1 MITLCSQDE
10 LKSAQTALNQ
20 LEESRPELFEKF
32 MDVINLTRAM
42 QLKYQYMGC
51 LIMNEEPG
59 NAEPQFVTGSVI
71 RLYKKEMQKLKDD
84 KDIHELREV
93 FIEFKHT
100 GYARLS
106 LLALGR
112 TPESL
117 AGSSAIIQ

>member
-51 LIMNEEPG
+51 LIMNAEPG
-59 NAEPQFVTGSVI
+59 NAEPQFITGSVI

-84 KDIHELREV
+84 KDIHELRKV
-93 FIEFKHT
+93 FIEFEHT

>member
-84 KDIHELREV
+84 KDIHELRKV
-93 FIEFKHT
+93 FIEFEHT

>member
-20 LEESRPELFEKF
+20 LEGSRPELFEKF

-84 KDIHELREV
+84 KDIHELRKV

-117 AGSSAIIQ
+117 SGSSAIIQ